1 MRSLKHLPVIV
12 LTFVAFF
19 YNSSAVAQKTISQ
32 EPVDVEQIYQAGVS
46 YYESGDYEKAIEAYK
61 RAIQLDPSSVD
72 FYYHLGMAFSS
83 LGRFKDATQAYNSA
97 IRLRPEYAA
106 AYYNL
111 GHAYSNLR
119 EYDKAVRAFQRAI
132 QYEPDH
138 VEAYF
143 ALGNAYADSGK
154 EEKAINTLEA
164 AIRRKPDNP
173 YAYYNLGLLYF
184 PGGSPAR
191 AVEAFTQA
199 IIRDPRYAE
208 VYFYR
213 AYAYLLLGR
222 GESAA
227 GDAESYL
234 SLSGWRAEHSLDMA
248 VIGYFGRLQAREE
261 EAARRILEDAAR
273 QGDKS
278 AWPYPVIEYLQQE
291 ISARL
296 LFGAASDRAKEVEA
310 KAYIGMNLSLRGDT
324 KGALEHLKWAKEHGD
339 WDSPHFAL
347 AISEIQRI
355 KTSSAF
361 SLKR

>member
-1 MRSLKHLPVIV
+1 MRSRKYLPMVV
-12 LTFVAFF
+12 LTFVALFSD
-19 YNSSAVAQKTISQ
+19 SSAAGQRTVSQ
-32 EPVDVEQIYQAGVS
+32 EPADVEQIYQAGVS

-61 RAIQLDPSSVD
+61 RAIQLNPGSMD

-83 LGRFKDATQAYNSA
+83 LGRYKEAVQAYSSA

-111 GHAYSNLR
+111 GHAYSNLKQY
-119 EYDKAVRAFQRAI
+119 EKAIRAFQRAI

-138 VEAYF
+138 IEAYF
-143 ALGNAYADSGK
+143 ALGNAYIDSGK

-164 AIRRKPDNP
+164 AIQRKPDNP

-191 AVEAFTQA
+191 AVDAFTQA

-208 VYFYR
+208 VYFHR

-234 SLSGWRAEHSLDMA
+234 ALRGWRAEHSLDMA
-248 VIGYFGRLQAREE
+248 VIAHFGRLQAHEE
-261 EAARRILEDAAR
+261 EAARKIIEDAAL

-278 AWPYPVIEYLQQE
+278 AWPYAVIEYLRQE
-291 ISARL
+291 ISAGL
-296 LFGAASDRAKEVEA
+296 LWGAASDRVKQVEA
-310 KAYIGMNLSLRGDT
+310 RAYIGMSLSLRGDP
-324 KGALEHLKWAKEHGD
+324 KGALEHLKWVKDHSD
-339 WDSPHFAL
+339 WESPSFAL
-347 AISEIQRI
+347 AVSEIQRI
-355 KTSSAF
+355 KTTSAF
-361 SLKR
+361 SPKR

>member
-1 MRSLKHLPVIV
+1 MRSRKYLPVVV
-12 LTFVAFF
+12 LTFVALFSG
-19 YNSSAVAQKTISQ
+19 SSAAAQRTVSQ
-32 EPVDVEQIYQAGVS
+32 EPADVEQIYQAGVS

-61 RAIQLDPSSVD
+61 RAIQLNPGSMD

-83 LGRFKDATQAYNSA
+83 LGRYKEAVQAYNSA
-97 IRLRPEYAA
+97 IRLKPEYAA

-111 GHAYSNLR
+111 GHAYSNLKQH
-119 EYDKAVRAFQRAI
+119 EKAIRAFQRAI

-143 ALGNAYADSGK
+143 ALGNAYIDSGK

-164 AIRRKPDNP
+164 AIQRKPDNP

-191 AVEAFTQA
+191 AVDAFTQA

-208 VYFYR
+208 VYFHR
-213 AYAYLLLGR
+213 AYTYLFLGR

-234 SLSGWRAEHSLDMA
+234 ALKGWRAEHSLDMA
-248 VIGYFGRLQAREE
+248 IIAHLGRLQAHEE
-261 EAARRILEDAAR
+261 EAARKIIEDAAR

-278 AWPYPVIEYLQQE
+278 AWPYAVIEYLLQE
-291 ISARL
+291 ISAQL
-296 LFGAASDRAKEVEA
+296 LFNSTSDRVKQVEA
-310 KAYIGMNLSLRGDT
+310 RAYIGLSLSLRGDP
-324 KGALEHLKWAKEHGD
+324 KGALEHLKWVKDHSD
-339 WDSPHFAL
+339 WESPSFAL

-355 KTSSAF
+355 KTNSAF